1 MEKIEI
7 ARSSAEALGAEL
19 VEKIAKLQDGSRT
32 PEYVSAETAKL
43 KEMYLPGIEKAM
55 GEAGTAAAGLELASN
70 QWGNTDFVLSLRAV
84 SPRENP
90 HPAAPPKDATAE
102 AMTRLMLMQ
111 QFGKMSDELLRLTAE
126 DAKITGRQGVLFFVN
141 SELADRGKSGVD
153 LSDVVLEDQVQALSL
168 LKRAEAGKQGAFLV
182 WKTANSGRQPSPIE
196 KINQA
201 RLEGAVE

>member
-1 MEKIEI
+1 
-7 ARSSAEALGAEL
+7 
-19 VEKIAKLQDGSRT
+19 
-32 PEYVSAETAKL
+32 
-43 KEMYLPGIEKAM
+43 
-55 GEAGTAAAGLELASN
+55 
-70 QWGNTDFVLSLRAV
+70 
-84 SPRENP
+84 
-90 HPAAPPKDATAE
+90 
-102 AMTRLMLMQ
+102 MLMQ